1 MNWEDHESKRME
13 SAGMEP
19 LGCER
24 HGWADP
30 RGRGFRAEAESS
42 GATWTGSPKGVFAG
56 RKHHKPRLALNNMT
70 TGVREPGEWSSGP
83 SDIEGKATRVG
94 PSECGQRTSFNR
106 TRVAGHMDE
115 IQGVVASTLKLPCD
129 GASLLA
135 NSFGVGFIDW
145 LGWRGE
151 CSPAC

>member
-1 MNWEDHESKRME
+1 MDGKPE
-13 SAGMEP
+13 
-19 LGCER
+19 
-24 HGWADP
+24 
-30 RGRGFRAEAESS
+30 
-42 GATWTGSPKGVFAG
+42 GVFAG

-135 NSFGVGFIDW
+135 NSFGVGFIVW
-145 LGWRGE
+145 LGGCVMGKMIE
-151 CSPAC
+151 